1 MKEIADGVYY
11 WTAHHPKI
19 HFDVSSYFD
28 ASSATLIDPME
39 PADGLDWFA
48 ERPPQR
54 IVLTNR
60 HHDRDSERFVERFG
74 CPVLCPETGLHE
86 FEGSALAVEPY
97 GAGPL
102 ADGVRALAVG
112 AICPDDMALVLDR
125 GAGLLSLADAL
136 INYDGIRFVREEYMD
151 DPERVKRD
159 TVARMREVVDEADF
173 DGILFAHGP
182 PMPTGGRAALVEFLA
197 SFG

>member
-1 MKEIADGVYY
+1 MKEIAGGVYY

-28 ASSATLIDPME
+28 APSGTLIDPME
-39 PADGLDWFA
+39 PPDGFEWFD
-48 ERPPQR
+48 ERAPQR

-86 FEGSALAVEPY
+86 FEDKPLDVESY

-102 ADGVRALAVG
+102 AEGVEALVVG
-112 AICPDDMALVLDR
+112 TICPDDMALVLAR
-125 GAGLLSLADAL
+125 GDGILVLADAL
-136 INYDGIRFVREEYMD
+136 INYDGIRFVRDEYMD
-151 DPERVKRD
+151 DPERVKRE
-159 TVARMREVVDEADF
+159 TVARMREIFDEAEF

-182 PMPTGGRAALVEFLA
+182 PMPTGGRAALRELLEA
-197 SFG
+197 FG